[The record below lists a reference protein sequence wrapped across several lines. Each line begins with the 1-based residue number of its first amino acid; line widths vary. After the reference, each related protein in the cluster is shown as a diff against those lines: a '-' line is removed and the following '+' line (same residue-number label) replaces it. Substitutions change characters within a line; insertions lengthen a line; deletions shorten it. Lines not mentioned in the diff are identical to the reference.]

1 MISRMSDTDLTSLC
15 RLRVRNTL
23 RRCKESPEN
32 SIGLRRS
39 LMPENVQVQSQ
50 RRVSGV
56 SRRATVAFPGHSFG
70 GRLKLRLQSQRH
82 WYGSMTTTLALPC
95 SKLFLRDWVFVFS
108 LPRAEACD
116 GILSIRS
123 PQ

>member
-39 LMPENVQVQSQ
+39 LMPKNAQVQSQ

-56 SRRATVAFPGHSFG
+56 SRRATVAFPGPSCWK
-70 GRLKLRLQSQRH
+70 LKLRLQSQRH
-82 WYGSMTTTLALPC
+82 YYGSTTTSLAFPSSNLLLTD
-95 SKLFLRDWVFVFS
+95 SAFLLSRPSVEAGDW
-108 LPRAEACD
+108 
-116 GILSIRS
+116 ILS
-123 PQ
+123 